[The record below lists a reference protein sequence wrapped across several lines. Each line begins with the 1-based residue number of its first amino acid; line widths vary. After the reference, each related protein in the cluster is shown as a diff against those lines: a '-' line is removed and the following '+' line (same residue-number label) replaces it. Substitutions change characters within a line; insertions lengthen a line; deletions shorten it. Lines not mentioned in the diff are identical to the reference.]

1 MTCREVIDFLMEYL
15 NGELSPAQK
24 SSFDHH
30 LSLCP
35 ACQKYLASYRTAVE
49 LGKKSLKEEDVP
61 PVPEALVKAILAA
74 KKKP

>member
-15 NGELSPAQK
+15 NGELSAAQK
-24 SSFDHH
+24 AAFDHH

-35 ACQKYLASYRTAVE
+35 ACQNYLKSYRAAVE
-49 LGKKSLKEEDVP
+49 LGRKALKEEAVS

-74 KKKP
+74 KKQK